1 MCGVKKVALKIF
13 NTLSKQEEEFVPIEG
28 NKVKMYVCGVTVYD
42 DIHMGHARSIIV
54 FDMIDKYLRYRGY
67 DVTHL
72 TNFTDVDD
80 KIINRAAETGMDPLQ
95 LSRNYI
101 DRYLED
107 VDRLGV
113 RRADAYPKASEN
125 IQQIIRMIEKIIA
138 NGYGYAAEDGS
149 VYFSVEAVSDYGRL
163 TGQKLED
170 MQAGARIDVNE
181 AKRNPYDF
189 ALWKAAKPGEISWGS
204 PWGEGRPGWHIE
216 CSAMC
221 TEYLGETIDIHGG
234 GNDLIFPHHENEI
247 LQSEAANKKPLANYW
262 IHNGM
267 LQVQDAKMS
276 KSLKN
281 FFTLRDVMERYSKE
295 EIRFYV
301 LSAHYRGPQVYSEAA
316 LDEAAASLKRIT
328 NLVRELRNTAGK
340 LTGNN
345 DAEDI
350 ASNFREKFIESMDQD
365 FNSRAAIS
373 DIFELVR
380 EANRLLSSGELSNK
394 GAENILSAFNEMDCV
409 FGILPESK
417 TEDDSEDLIRILI
430 DVRNDLRKL
439 KQYALADSIRDRL
452 KECGIELQDSAEG
465 VKWIRI

>member
-107 VDRLGV
+107 IDRLGV

-125 IQQIIRMIEKIIA
+125 IQQIIHMIEKIIA
-138 NGYGYAAEDGS
+138 NGYGYVAEDGS

-189 ALWKAAKPGEISWGS
+189 ALWKAAKPGEISWNS

-247 LQSEAANKKPLANYW
+247 LQSEAANKKPLAKYW

-281 FFTLRDVMERYSKE
+281 FFTLRDVMEKYSKE

-328 NLVRELRNTAGK
+328 NLVRELRNSAGT

-365 FNSRAAIS
+365 FNSRAAVS
-373 DIFELVR
+373 EIFELVR
-380 EANRLLSSGELSNK
+380 EANRLLSSGELSSK
-394 GAENILSAFNEMDCV
+394 GAENILSSFNEMDSV
-409 FGILPESK
+409 FGILPELK
-417 TEDDSEDLIRILI
+417 TEDDSEDLIRLLI
-430 DVRNDLRKL
+430 DVRNDLRKM

>member
-1 MCGVKKVALKIF
+1 MALRIF
-13 NTLSKQEEEFVPIEG
+13 NTLSIQEEEFVPING
-28 NKVKMYVCGVTVYD
+28 NQVKMYVCGVTVYD

-54 FDMIDKYLRYRGY
+54 FDMIDRYLRYRGY
-67 DVTHL
+67 EVTHL

-80 KIINRAAETGMDPLQ
+80 KIINRAAEAGIDPLE
-95 LSRNYI
+95 LSKNYI
-101 DRYLED
+101 ERYLED

-125 IQQIIRMIEKIIA
+125 ITQIIKMIEKIIA
-138 NGYGYAAEDGS
+138 NGYGYAAADGS
-149 VYFSVEAVSDYGRL
+149 VYFSVEAVDNYGRL

-189 ALWKAAKPGEISWGS
+189 ALWKAAKPGEISWES
-204 PWGEGRPGWHIE
+204 PWGAGRPGWHIE

-247 LQSEAANKKPLANYW
+247 LQSEAANQKPLAKYW
-262 IHNGM
+262 LHNGM

-281 FFTLRDVMERYSKE
+281 FFTLRDILAKYSKE

-316 LDEAAASLKRIT
+316 LEEAAASLKRISNT
-328 NLVRELRNTAGK
+328 VRELRNAVGK
-340 LTGNN
+340 LNGSN
-345 DAEDI
+345 DAAELAAD
-350 ASNFREKFIESMDQD
+350 FRQKFIAAMDQD
-365 FNSRAAIS
+365 FNSRAALS
-373 DIFELVR
+373 ELFELVR
-380 EANRLLSSGELSNK
+380 EINRLLSANELSNQ
-394 GAENILSAFNEMDCV
+394 GAENILTVLNEMDSV
-409 FGILPESK
+409 FGILPEVK
-417 TEDDSEDLIRILI
+417 TQDDTAELVQLLI
-430 DVRNDLRKL
+430 DVRNELRKA

-452 KECGIELQDSAEG
+452 KAQGIELQDTAEG